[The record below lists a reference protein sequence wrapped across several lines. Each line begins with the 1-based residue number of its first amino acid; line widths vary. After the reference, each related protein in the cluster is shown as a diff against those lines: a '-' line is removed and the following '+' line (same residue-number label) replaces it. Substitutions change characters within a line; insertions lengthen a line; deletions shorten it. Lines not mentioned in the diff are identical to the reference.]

1 MGASPCLPA
10 VFAALLLA
18 TPFGRVEGA
27 DELTIGDPVDSVDL
41 SGEAA
46 HKQNV
51 DGMIQD
57 LTPEIESGRLSGDTL
72 RRALLVRCWAYN
84 EKELLGQALSDCN
97 RVLADRPDH
106 GDALL
111 LRGSVMTKQ
120 GKYAAAI
127 ADFDHAIA
135 DGALE
140 PGELALA
147 YLRRAI
153 VRQATG
159 DGVRASEDV
168 KQAVALDPKLMTTY
182 REISDAMLGRRRSR
196 DAVAAFDEVLGL
208 DPNSAESFVDRGL
221 GRMARGQLD
230 DAIAD
235 FDQALRIDRYAGAA
249 YRARGEARF
258 YKGLTEDAAADFKLA
273 LEFDPHFAP
282 TSKALAILEFDQAR
296 FDEAAKHLAVAVKAD
311 AKDAYAVLWLFL
323 ARQRAAGK
331 AAGETGGATE
341 LTRQMSNV
349 ALGEWPA
356 PMLRYYAGQ
365 RDLAALLAA
374 AGRGDAKGR
383 PLRECEAH
391 FFAGEHALLS
401 GDRAGAT
408 ALLQKASAECPAA
421 TAASVIARTEL
432 ARLGG

>member
-1 MGASPCLPA
+1 MGVSAYLPA
-10 VFAALLLA
+10 VFAASLLA
-18 TPFGRVEGA
+18 APVAFAQGR
-27 DELTIGDPVDSVDL
+27 DELNIGDPVDAVDL

-72 RRALLVRCWAYN
+72 RRALLVRCWAYY
-84 EKELLGQALSDCN
+84 EKELLDQALSDCS

-106 GDALL
+106 GDALV

-120 GKYAAAI
+120 GKFAPAI

-135 DGALE
+135 SGGLE
-140 PGELALA
+140 PDDLAIA

-153 VRQATG
+153 VRQAAG
-159 DGVRASEDV
+159 DGERASEDV

-182 REISDAMLGRRRSR
+182 REISDAMLGRGRSHN
-196 DAVAAFDEVLGL
+196 AVAAFDEALGL
-208 DPNSAESFVDRGL
+208 DPNSAQSFVDRGL

-235 FDQALRIDRYAGAA
+235 FDQALKIDAHAGEA

-258 YKGLTEDAAADFKLA
+258 YKGLANDAAADFKRA
-273 LEFDPHFAP
+273 LEFDPHLAP
-282 TSKALAILEFDQAR
+282 TTKALAILEFDQAR
-296 FDEAAKHLAVAVKAD
+296 FDEAARHLAVAVKAD
-311 AKDAYAVLWLFL
+311 PKDAYAVLWLFL

-331 AAGETGGATE
+331 AADPAGVSE
-341 LTRQMSNV
+341 LTRQMSHV
-349 ALGEWPA
+349 ALGEWPT
-356 PMLRYYAGQ
+356 PMLHYYVGQ

-374 AGRGDAKGR
+374 AGHGDAKGR
-383 PLRECEAH
+383 RMRECEAQ
-391 FFAGEHALLS
+391 FFAGERALLM
-401 GDRAGAT
+401 GDRAGAVT
-408 ALLQKASAECPAA
+408 LLRQAAAECPTA